1 MKNFITILILSITLI
16 NCDSANTSTDESVFF
31 GGQIVN
37 PKAKYVVLM
46 KGEQSLDTIP
56 IITKN
61 IFSKKFNSL
70 PEGLYSFKHGPEFQ
84 HIYFEKND
92 SISIRLNTWDFDE
105 SLVFSGKGA
114 EKNNFLI
121 TLYLQNEKNERKF
134 SPYYNL
140 KPEEFIN
147 RLNIIENINEYLYS
161 QLQKSGVELTTKFQ
175 NLAKVAISFPVY
187 RQKESYPYIHKNRFQ
202 LDSLPLLPENYYDH
216 RKGININNKDLID
229 YYPFNNYVRSYL
241 YSLAYKDKS
250 DASNFTEKILNII
263 VTNIKVD
270 GFKNQ
275 LLYQAMYND
284 FRENYNSCS
293 INKKALTIFNKHC
306 TDESFIDQ
314 INALAQ
320 DCESLE
326 LKTPIENF
334 QLATFNKSKVD
345 LKSIIKNKK
354 AVIYFWSPEIMNQ
367 DMLIKRVKRLNEKH
381 PSLLFV
387 GVNMKP
393 NNNTKIYKSL
403 ENQFILTKESTAN
416 KFLKSLE
423 PRTILVD
430 ENGIITN
437 NFTYLSSQHLE
448 KQLDNLERK

>member
-1 MKNFITILILSITLI
+1 
-16 NCDSANTSTDESVFF
+16 
-31 GGQIVN
+31 
-37 PKAKYVVLM
+37 
-46 KGEQSLDTIP
+46 
-56 IITKN
+56 
-61 IFSKKFNSL
+61 
-70 PEGLYSFKHGPEFQ
+70 
-84 HIYFEKND
+84 
-92 SISIRLNTWDFDE
+92 
-105 SLVFSGKGA
+105 
-114 EKNNFLI
+114 
-121 TLYLQNEKNERKF
+121 
-134 SPYYNL
+134 
-140 KPEEFIN
+140 
-147 RLNIIENINEYLYS
+147 
-161 QLQKSGVELTTKFQ
+161 
-175 NLAKVAISFPVY
+175 
-187 RQKESYPYIHKNRFQ
+187 
-202 LDSLPLLPENYYDH
+202 
-216 RKGININNKDLID
+216 
-229 YYPFNNYVRSYL
+229 
-241 YSLAYKDKS
+241 
-250 DASNFTEKILNII
+250 
-263 VTNIKVD
+263 
-270 GFKNQ
+270 
-275 LLYQAMYND
+275 
-284 FRENYNSCS
+284 
-293 INKKALTIFNKHC
+293 
-306 TDESFIDQ
+306 
-314 INALAQ
+314 LAQ